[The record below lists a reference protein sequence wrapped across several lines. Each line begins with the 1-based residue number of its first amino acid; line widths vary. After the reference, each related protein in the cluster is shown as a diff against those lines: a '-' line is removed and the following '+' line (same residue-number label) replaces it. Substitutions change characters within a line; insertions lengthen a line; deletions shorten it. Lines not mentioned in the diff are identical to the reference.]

1 VIGEILRKIGGH
13 TLIYSAGSLASGAI
27 GFLMIPFYTHFLVP
41 ADYGLLEL
49 LDLTAFVVGSV
60 VGLGL
65 NAAIFRFYAE
75 QRTERSRHE
84 VISTALLFGV
94 SLAALVYVLLFTSS
108 PVISSVIFKTA
119 RYQIYLKLAFLV
131 LCLDTV
137 GELALSY
144 LRAKQQSVRVTLFS
158 LTRFSMGLTLNVYF
172 IAFLGLGVR
181 GVLYSGLVAGSTVTL
196 SLVAM
201 TFREVGLNFSR
212 PRLAAMLR
220 YGVPLIPMT
229 LGLFVLNYADR
240 FFLQRY
246 ASLGEV
252 GIYALGYKLG
262 MVSTALIV
270 TPFLQFW
277 AAYMYEVV
285 ERPDGRELI
294 ARLQVYFTLVLVT
307 FTLALSL
314 LSGELLKVLSPPEY
328 WGAARVVP
336 IVGLAYVF
344 MGFSHFFRVG
354 LYYTK
359 QTKYLGYAVGGSALL
374 NFPMNLV
381 LIPSF
386 QAMGAAMATLVSF
399 AILAFVMLGASQR
412 MLPIQYQ
419 YGRIVKLIV
428 AGAMVYGAAE
438 FIRPE
443 ALLPAVATDVLL
455 LGAFPVLLFA
465 LAFYEEPEL
474 KKMQEIAYTAT
485 RRLGLTARSS

>member
-1 VIGEILRKIGGH
+1 
-13 TLIYSAGSLASGAI
+13 
-27 GFLMIPFYTHFLVP
+27 
-41 ADYGLLEL
+41 
-49 LDLTAFVVGSV
+49 
-60 VGLGL
+60 
-65 NAAIFRFYAE
+65 
-75 QRTERSRHE
+75 
-84 VISTALLFGV
+84 
-94 SLAALVYVLLFTSS
+94 
-108 PVISSVIFKTA
+108 
-119 RYQIYLKLAFLV
+119 
-131 LCLDTV
+131 
-137 GELALSY
+137 
-144 LRAKQQSVRVTLFS
+144 
-158 LTRFSMGLTLNVYF
+158 
-172 IAFLGLGVR
+172 
-181 GVLYSGLVAGSTVTL
+181 
-196 SLVAM
+196 
-201 TFREVGLNFSR
+201 
-212 PRLAAMLR
+212 
-220 YGVPLIPMT
+220 
-229 LGLFVLNYADR
+229 
-240 FFLQRY
+240 
-246 ASLGEV
+246 
-252 GIYALGYKLG
+252 
-262 MVSTALIV
+262 
-270 TPFLQFW
+270 
-277 AAYMYEVV
+277 
-285 ERPDGRELI
+285 
-294 ARLQVYFTLVLVT
+294 VLVT